1 MTQTK
6 TMYLIGALLLLS
18 IIVPFIYVG
27 NLQTHIATKFKNTTG
42 WFQLS
47 QRKEVRENSTGYAT
61 KTKDV
66 YQHRIDVYRDGCND
80 TRRSFKAHQ
89 NNSNIGETLNL
100 LYEDNSKLIYCLLP
114 KVGCTNWLKVWL
126 VLLGVA
132 NSSQVNNIHHS
143 KIHFGYR
150 KGNVYPHLRKL
161 NRTDQNKRLENYLEF
176 IFVRHPFNRLLS
188 AFRNKFE
195 LTDRWNVH
203 FHQNYGTKIIRRYRT
218 GANTMSRAQVAK
230 LSKQVKFHEFVQYI
244 IDSAGTSKVNSHW
257 KPMYQLCSACDV
269 NYDVIGKFEN
279 LQEDARYV
287 LKRAGVD
294 DIVSYPAFDTHVTN
308 SSNTDL
314 LRRYYSSISKEN
326 ILKLYNIYKPD
337 FTLFGYPFPGDYMQ
351 WSTTS

>member
-1 MTQTK
+1 MIYRSSDK
-6 TMYLIGALLLLS
+6 VVKFMS
-18 IIVPFIYVG
+18 IVVKRLASLRG
-27 NLQTHIATKFKNTTG
+27 VMSQVAELCQEFKNATG
-42 WFQLS
+42 GFQLS
-47 QRKEVRENSTGYAT
+47 QRKDVRKNSTEYAT
-61 KTKDV
+61 EDV

-89 NNSNIGETLNL
+89 NNSNIGKTL

-132 NSSQVNNIHHS
+132 NSSQVNTMHHN
-143 KIHFGYR
+143 KVHFGY
-150 KGNVYPHLRKL
+150 GNVYPHLRKL
-161 NRTDQNKRLENYLEF
+161 NGTDQKQRLENYLKF

-203 FHQNYGTKIIRRYRT
+203 FLQNYGTKIIRRYRT
-218 GANTMSRAQVAK
+218 GANKMSTAQVAK
-230 LSKQVKFHEFVQYI
+230 LRQHVQFHEFVQYI
-244 IDSAGTSKVNSHW
+244 IDSAGTSKVDSHW

-269 NYDVIGKFEN
+269 NYNVIGKFEN

-308 SSNTDL
+308 SSDTDL